1 MHYAKHGADISAT
14 EEALLDEAVNAA
26 AAAAA
31 ADRPADALYAAAVD
45 MPGSEAAA
53 LDNAHDAA
61 QEQPYEVQASPPL
74 SSQPANICAGSAHPD
89 IDFPAQQQS
98 AFPARSSRE
107 TSPGIGTRHGPAIRL
122 GRPHYSCNSSM
133 PVPDCTATALV
144 CTEQLSA
151 SHAEQQPTA
160 SPSAQQLRPAPLALP
175 TRVMSSQHTSTG
187 EQRTG
192 SAACHHLS
200 PQQLC
205 QPRAGAGALPLQPA
219 LCSNVVPAE
228 HAHGLSESAAQLQ
241 LAAHS
246 AAGLS
251 STHDASC
258 ADQLATVPAN
268 GQTLP
273 WVSRVP
279 SPFTGELYF
288 TAGALL
294 MAVTLLITQLGIHS
308 HTSARLQQD
317 GPSQPSR
324 ADDARQADKARWSAA
339 VMP

>member
-14 EEALLDEAVNAA
+14 KEALLDEAVNAA
-26 AAAAA
+26 AAVAA

-45 MPGSEAAA
+45 TPGLEAAA
-53 LDNAHDAA
+53 LGNAHDAA
-61 QEQPYEVQASPPL
+61 QEQPYEMQAALPL
-74 SSQPANICAGSAHPD
+74 SSQPANTCAGSAHPD
-89 IDFPAQQQS
+89 VDSSAQQQS
-98 AFPARSSRE
+98 AFPARSSPE
-107 TSPGIGTRHGPAIRL
+107 TSPGIGTRHGPATRL
-122 GRPHYSCNSSM
+122 GRPHHSCHSSM
-133 PVPDCTATALV
+133 PVPDCNATALV
-144 CTEQLSA
+144 CTEQLSV
-151 SHAEQQPTA
+151 SPAEQQRAA
-160 SPSAQQLRPAPLALP
+160 SPSAQQLRPAPVALP
-175 TRVMSSQHTSTG
+175 TRVMSRQNTSKG

-241 LAAHS
+241 LAASS
-246 AAGLS
+246 AAGLF

-258 ADQLATVPAN
+258 ADQPAAVTAN

-273 WVSRVP
+273 WVSHVP

-294 MAVTLLITQLGIHS
+294 MAVTLLVTQLGIHS
-308 HTSARLQQD
+308 LTSVQLQQD
-317 GPSQPSR
+317 GPSQPSH
-324 ADDARQADKARWSAA
+324 ADDARQADRAR
-339 VMP
+339 